1 MRLILLQIFIVFKIW
16 GAKFLFLRIFLSFI
30 FIGAAGC
37 SPNLPLPFKTTTQ
50 TTKLQNQEV
59 KSNEN
64 IKKSIEKQPNVDF
77 RLQKILSSPALIAS
91 QKNIEAAQQTVLIVE
106 SQTEPVVTAISNLG
120 PKLDNED
127 LELEAT
133 GGLSVTRLISDGGA
147 VNAMTGSANLN
158 VEASKLLYKQN
169 INNALMEVIKAEQA
183 ILNFIKIEDIYNEQL
198 KVYNDNLPLIQ
209 TAANANIISKTDVLK
224 LEQIK
229 LKSEESYLTAKNGA
243 DAAKLVR
250 KKYNLNKNQDFFKI
264 DLENWRKIEQ
274 LLSTN
279 NLLNL
284 QLIKK
289 QIDIIEKDIEAI
301 EASYSAN
308 IAMAGT
314 ATANVTDI
322 DNSLGFLGL
331 NISLPVKDG
340 GKRDFQIQEKT
351 IQIAA
356 LKKQIE
362 EISLVQMT
370 SFTALQNFQMIFQK
384 RYQLILNQID
394 NSKTISDD
402 IELKLRAGAASVID
416 LASEKMNFYDLRSQ
430 KIALEYQNINEI
442 INFYQAL
449 GHQCDLVNLCDQ
461 ISFAAN
467 IK

>member
-37 SPNLPLPFKTTTQ
+37 SPNLPLTFKTTTQ

-64 IKKSIEKQPNVDF
+64 IKKRIEKQTNVDF
-77 RLQKILSSPALIAS
+77 RLQNILSSPALIAS

-106 SQTEPVVTAISNLG
+106 SQTEPVITAISNLG

-133 GGLSVTRLISDGGA
+133 GGLSLTRLISDGGA

-183 ILNFIKIEDIYNEQL
+183 ILNFIKIEGIYNEQL

-243 DAAKLVR
+243 HAAKLVR
-250 KKYNLNKNQDFFKI
+250 KKYNLNRNQDFFKI

-370 SFTALQNFQMIFQK
+370 SFTALQNFQMIYQK

-430 KIALEYQNINEI
+430 KIALEYQNLN
-442 INFYQAL
+442 
-449 GHQCDLVNLCDQ
+449 
-461 ISFAAN
+461 
-467 IK
+467 

>member
-1 MRLILLQIFIVFKIW
+1 MRLILLQIFIVFEIW

-64 IKKSIEKQPNVDF
+64 IKKRIEKQTNVDF

-106 SQTEPVVTAISNLG
+106 SQTEPVITAISNLG

-133 GGLSVTRLISDGGA
+133 GGLSLTRLISDGGA

-183 ILNFIKIEDIYNEQL
+183 ILNFIKIEGIYNEQL

-229 LKSEESYLTAKNGA
+229 LKSEESYLTAKNDA

-314 ATANVTDI
+314 ATANLTDI

-370 SFTALQNFQMIFQK
+370 SFTALQNFQMIYQK

-430 KIALEYQNINEI
+430 KIALEYQNLNEI

-461 ISFAAN
+461 INFVAN
-467 IK
+467 LK

>member
-1 MRLILLQIFIVFKIW
+1 
-16 GAKFLFLRIFLSFI
+16 
-30 FIGAAGC
+30 
-37 SPNLPLPFKTTTQ
+37 
-50 TTKLQNQEV
+50 
-59 KSNEN
+59 
-64 IKKSIEKQPNVDF
+64 
-77 RLQKILSSPALIAS
+77 
-91 QKNIEAAQQTVLIVE
+91 
-106 SQTEPVVTAISNLG
+106 
-120 PKLDNED
+120 
-127 LELEAT
+127 
-133 GGLSVTRLISDGGA
+133 
-147 VNAMTGSANLN
+147 
-158 VEASKLLYKQN
+158 
-169 INNALMEVIKAEQA
+169 MEVIKAEQA

-198 KVYNDNLPLIQ
+198 KVYEDNLPLIQ

-279 NLLNL
+279 NLINL

-461 ISFAAN
+461 INFVAN
-467 IK
+467 LK